1 MIKRFGK
8 VNIIMICEFKLTQLR
23 ALPQLTQEDDPEIR
37 LSSLAASWFGE
48 FSAYTYMISY

>member
-8 VNIIMICEFKLTQLR
+8 VNIIMICEIDRR
-23 ALPQLTQEDDPEIR
+23 ALPQLTQEDDPEMR

-48 FSAYTYMISY
+48 FSA